1 MELMEVEDMAC
12 EKPLHELTKPDWI
25 SEVDWQ
31 ETLAKIGSLER
42 IRSDARAHVELYLT
56 TNGEQGYWQE
66 LAPLP
71 CLLITTIGHRSGKQ
85 ALTALNF
92 LLLDGKYYVVGSLAG
107 IGTDPVWARNLKA
120 NPQAWVQVKNHR
132 WAADVHLLSAAE
144 RQAIWPTLVRTMPL
158 WEVFQQRTDRPF
170 PVFALAPKAG

>member
-1 MELMEVEDMAC
+1 MA
-12 EKPLHELTKPDWI
+12 EERPLHELIRPDWMN
-25 SEVDWQ
+25 EADWQ
-31 ETLAKIGSLER
+31 ATLER
-42 IRSDARAHVELYLT
+42 IASPQRIKADAREHVERYLASR
-56 TNGEQGYWQE
+56 GEDGYRQE